1 MLRRTLLTAAALL
14 VPAGFLV
21 VSAPQAAWALPNAHG
36 TVRCPVT
43 SGSGTVHPGLSVVG
57 SHGGVKITFKATL
70 GVPGALLCG
79 GAVTSPPGDKIVG
92 GTLTGS
98 GYYNAPTSAAN
109 GSSCANFDGPDKLGV
124 ITEVI
129 KWNVIGP
136 PIANTKVVY
145 KNNAGTVSGATV
157 DTIDLNVPPA
167 GTAVKAG
174 SFAFPPAGNPRVT
187 QLVTTLPAPGAGC
200 PTVPQVNFTITGGV
214 VAM

>member
-1 MLRRTLLTAAALL
+1 MLRRSLLATAALVVPIGLL
-14 VPAGFLV
+14 VV
-21 VSAPQAAWALPNAHG
+21 TAPQAAWALPNAHG

-98 GYYNAPTSAAN
+98 GYYNAPTTAAN

-124 ITEVI
+124 ITVVI
-129 KWNVIGP
+129 KWLTTGP

-145 KNNAGTVSGATV
+145 KNNPGTVAGAVV
-157 DTIDLNVPPA
+157 DTITLKVPPA
-167 GTAVKAG
+167 GSAVKSG
-174 SFAFPPAGNPRVT
+174 SFAFPPAGNPRLT
-187 QLVTTLPAPGAGC
+187 KLVTTLPAPGGAC
-200 PTVPQVNFTITGGV
+200 TAVPQTTFNITGGT